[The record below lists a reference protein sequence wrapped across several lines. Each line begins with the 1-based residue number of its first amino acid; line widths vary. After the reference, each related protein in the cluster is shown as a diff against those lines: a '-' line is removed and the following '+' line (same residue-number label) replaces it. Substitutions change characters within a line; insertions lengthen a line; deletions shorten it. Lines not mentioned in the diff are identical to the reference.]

1 MNSQLKWKF
10 ILISIGILACV
21 YGLIG
26 VPQFPTSLAQVKQ
39 NLADRIKLGL
49 DLKGGSHLV
58 LQVQV
63 DEAIGQHCDQ
73 AVDDLKKQLREK
85 NILTPTGE
93 IRREDDT
100 HILVRNVDPN
110 SSNVFQDLINSQFT
124 DWAVTPAAGEMN
136 GYLLTMKPSVVA
148 DIHSNTM
155 DQSLETIARRIN
167 ALGLT
172 EPTIAFT
179 GRGENEILVQLPGE
193 GDPTRAKAVIQAG
206 GQLQL
211 QLLADDQ
218 TYPSEVAALAAHG
231 GILPPDTVIVPG
243 KASAGSQSQQV
254 FYILDR
260 VPIVTGQDLVNAS
273 EEPSTNYPGQYQ
285 VVFHLSTAA
294 AARFGPFTE
303 TNIGKRMAIVLD
315 NQVDSAPVINGRI
328 EDSGVIEGNFTQ
340 DSAHDLALVLK
351 AGALPASIKYLEER
365 TVGPSLGA
373 DSIREGVRASVGSL
387 IAVMIFL
394 VIYYR
399 LSGVNAVVALVLN
412 LVILVAFMAY
422 AGAVLTL
429 PGIAGVILTIGMGVD
444 SNVLVFE
451 RIREE
456 LRNGKAPAS
465 AVALGF
471 DRAFL
476 TIIDTHVTT
485 MVSCAFL
492 FLFGTGPV
500 RGFAV
505 TLVDRFDCQPV
516 YFDLRFTGHF
526 RFASVAHAAPGG
538 TEHLVYPGTLHLHPN
553 HGCLLGARRPGTNT
567 RRTVSKK
574 SG

>member
-1 MNSQLKWKF
+1 MSSDLRWKF
-10 ILISIGILACV
+10 IFIAIIILICIFGIIGM
-21 YGLIG
+21 
-26 VPQFPTSLAQVKQ
+26 PQFPTSGKQVKD

-63 DEAIGQHCDQ
+63 DEAIGQRCDQ
-73 AVDDLKKQLREK
+73 TVDALTKALHEK
-85 NILTPTGE
+85 NVTFGE
-93 IRREDDT
+93 MRRVDDT
-100 HILVRNVDPN
+100 HILVRNLDPAASGTFHDIATN
-110 SSNVFQDLINSQFT
+110 QFT
-124 DWAVTPAAGEMN
+124 DWTMAPAPGEAN
-136 GYLLTMKPSVVA
+136 GFLLTMKPSVVA
-148 DIHSNTM
+148 DLRRDTM
-155 DQSLETIARRIN
+155 DQSLETITRRIN

-179 GRGENEILVQLPGE
+179 GRGDNEILVQLPGE
-193 GDPTRAKAVIQAG
+193 GDPTHAKAVIQAG
-206 GQLQL
+206 GQLAL
-211 QLLADDQ
+211 NRVSDDQ
-218 TYPSEVAALAAHG
+218 TYPSEAAALASHG
-231 GILPPDTVIVPG
+231 GVLAPGTEIVGGRAEGQTGQAP
-243 KASAGSQSQQV
+243 QQA

-260 VPIVTGQDLVNAS
+260 APIVTGQDLRGATPA
-273 EEPSTNYPGQYQ
+273 PSGNNPGQYEVRFQ
-285 VVFHLSTAA
+285 LSTSA

-303 TNIGKRMAIVLD
+303 ANVGRRMAIVLD
-315 NQVDSAPVINGRI
+315 HKVYTAPVINSRI
-328 EDSGVIEGNFTQ
+328 EDSGIIEGNFTQ
-340 DSAHDLALVLK
+340 ESAQDLALVLR
-351 AGALPASIKYLEER
+351 AGALPASIRYLEER

-373 DSIREGVRASVGSL
+373 DSIREGVRASIASL
-387 IAVMIFL
+387 VVVMIFL

-399 LSGVNAVVALVLN
+399 LSGVNAVVALMLN

-485 MVSCAFL
+485 IVSAVFL

-505 TLVDRFDCQPV
+505 TLVIGLLANVFTSIYVSRAIFD
-516 YFDLRFTGHF
+516 Y
-526 RFASVAHAAPGG
+526 
-538 TEHLVYPGTLHLHPN
+538 HLSHMERQAEL
-553 HGCLLGARRPGTNT
+553 
-567 RRTVSKK
+567 SI
-574 SG
+574 